1 MAKKLIPTQYIFDA
15 ASDTIQIKDNWSLER
30 LLVIT
35 DVTINTIIYN
45 FADPTKGASVS
56 YDAATGYT
64 TITLDYD
71 VSAAGAASTDKL
83 QIFVEDDS
91 NTFKPEETYV
101 DPVSKIRVS
110 NPENLIDTDFEYGLQ
125 STKWETLELVKNIP
139 TFFSRNGDE
148 DLPLSSITV
157 VSSSDDVL
165 VVTSE
170 AHGLG
175 VGTPIIVQGTQ
186 KPSCNG
192 SFIVTNVISTTSFTY
207 KAKQTQSTT
216 GSIRDTYTQIFLGSV
231 YQGTEFK
238 IGNIDSI
245 TVSSAGGS
253 NDTVIT
259 VDSLFPA
266 PLSVG
271 TSFFLSNSL
280 GVANIEFDS
289 TETIASTSTS
299 VSTNTTN
306 NADSNRN
313 GFSKTDVQAYDYTGS
328 EILYFNPAD
337 VTINQTEDTIT
348 FSSAHGLTDNAAYVY
363 IAGESNTAF
372 VTEYRGYIVRV
383 LDTTT
388 IYLTTDFDNTARIN
402 LSTTSDGGLTRSA
415 LMRAYQVDSIRFIQD
430 DVQFTTGEAT
440 NNVPFQAGSSN
451 PILVFGTSN
460 DTNFM
465 LRTTDLKS
473 VTEATTSSTQVFYAN
488 SNTGTNRWSFSRT
501 PNGAEIDFNSGTN
514 NGYYFVPASALVDK
528 NSINFPSH
536 GLSNG
541 AVVSLS
547 ASVGSLPTG
556 LSATTYV
563 AEVLDDNTL
572 RFLSPSTGVAA
583 NITTVGAA
591 NDVYDISATIANLN
605 NDSILLPGNRL
616 SDGQSVVYDND
627 GNSDIGGLSD
637 GTTYYVFQRTNNRI
651 KLASTESGFTGSLL
665 TGDHSSFNN
674 ANDRFTV
681 TGHGLTDGDIVQY
694 LSASPMAGLTNGAFY
709 HVDSV
714 DANTIKFFYDSG
726 LSSAVDVSN
735 ALGTVGT
742 FTIQK
747 STLVDITAA
756 GTGTHIIQGATPGAS
771 DGVYNIAR
779 VNNSQQFEFD
789 TGQNIPPRSITLNV
803 DNGLD
808 LKNNSVYYLN
818 HGFVTGSS
826 VVYTASTTAI
836 GGLTST
842 NTYYVIRINKDWF
855 KLASSLANAQAGT
868 AIDLT
873 TKGVG
878 THTLTTTAITGE
890 IAGTGTVTF
899 SSGSNTLIGTDTNF
913 TGLFSPGDTF
923 NISVPQT
930 LVNVA
935 VTADAGT
942 DVFTAGGAHSITTED
957 PVIMNAATAP
967 TGTTNGYIYYAR
979 AVSSTEVTLHPTP
992 ADATAN
998 TNVVNITST
1007 GTTVTL
1013 DRITDVGSIISKDIA
1028 FVNSTVSLEFESNF
1042 AVSGTDYNY
1051 FVGTAL
1057 IIRSDGFALHRPYDG
1072 GVELIPS
1079 TNPDSTMIRQTRK
1092 YFRYQSGKGIQ
1103 NSLAVNFSPT
1113 TDIDTFSR
1121 VGTTGTIT
1129 TRNPHRL
1136 SSGLEIT
1143 VTDATVTSGTNHWN
1157 DTFTVGTVL
1166 DDYSFTVTLASAPVD
1181 NAAGGIPK
1189 FYVEG
1194 WDNSLLQC
1202 GLFDDQNGIFWE
1214 FNGRDLFACRRS
1226 SVQQISG
1233 TANMT
1238 FKSSLISGTNTKF
1251 TSQLNIGDKIVI
1263 KGMTY
1268 EISQIDND
1276 TTMYILPSY
1285 RGSTQDNVIIT
1296 KTVTTK
1302 TPQSQ
1307 WNVDKCD
1314 GTGRSG
1320 YILDVHKIQMAYID
1334 YSWYGAGKVRYGF
1347 KDQNGKV
1354 IYVHEY
1360 IHNNQFT
1367 EAYMRSGNLPGR
1379 YQIQNVGT
1387 PTYVPALA
1395 HWGTSIIM
1403 DGRFDDDKAYVFNA
1417 QSNNL
1422 TLLGDGS
1429 TVTVSARA
1437 LTDTQY
1443 EVRSGRSWR
1452 TVGYALEIETPSSTF
1467 NTFTSGMAITGA
1479 GFTGSLSVPATSVL
1493 IAQPYQPSVDVRY
1506 DNDSDT
1512 RAIKNL
1518 LVIDGQPSATTSSY
1532 SNYTVT
1538 TASGTGASI
1547 SRNIPLISIRL
1558 APSVDTSTPG
1568 FLGER
1573 EIINRMQLILSQVQ
1587 ILTTHA
1593 VDISLVL
1600 NGQLDDNNWARVTN
1614 PSLSQLIY
1622 HNTNDSILGG
1632 SNIYSFRAQGG
1643 TGTSGRTPV
1652 ANTELLGEV
1661 ATLGNSIM
1669 GGNGVFPDGPDV
1681 LTVVATIVEDPSTV
1695 SASNPFI
1702 ISGRLSWTESQA

>member
-15 ASDTIQIKDNWSLER
+15 ASDTIQIKDNWALER

-45 FADPTKGASVS
+45 FADPTKGATVS
-56 YDAATGYT
+56 YDATTGYT

-71 VSAAGAASTDKL
+71 VSAAGASNTDKL

-148 DLPLSSITV
+148 DLSLSTLTTV
-157 VSSSDDVL
+157 NGSDDVL

-170 AHGLG
+170 PHGLG
-175 VGTPIIVQGTQ
+175 VGTPIIVQGSQ

-207 KAKQTQSTT
+207 KAKQTQAST
-216 GSIRDTYTQIFLGSV
+216 GSIKDTYTQIFLGSV

-238 IGNIDSI
+238 IGNLDSI
-245 TVSSAGGS
+245 TVSTAGGS

-289 TETIASTSTS
+289 TQTISSASTSIS
-299 VSTNTTN
+299 ASTTN
-306 NADSNRN
+306 NADSSRN

-337 VTINQTEDTIT
+337 VTINQTDDTIT
-348 FSSAHGLTDNAAYVY
+348 FSTAHGLTDNAAYVY
-363 IAGESNTAF
+363 IAGDSNTAF
-372 VTEYRGYIVRV
+372 ITEYRGYIVRV
-383 LDTTT
+383 IDATT
-388 IYLTTDFDNTARIN
+388 IYLVTAFDSTTRIN
-402 LSTTSDGGLTRSA
+402 LSTTSDGGIARSA
-415 LMRAYQVDSIRFIQD
+415 FMRAYRVDSIRIIQD
-430 DVQFTTGEAT
+430 DVQFLTGEPT
-440 NNVPFQAGSSN
+440 NTAPFVAGSSN

-501 PNGAEIDFNSGTN
+501 PGGAAIDFTSGTN

-541 AVVSLS
+541 AIVSLS

-563 AEVLDDNTL
+563 AEVLDANTI
-572 RFLSPSTGVAA
+572 RFLNTATGVAT
-583 NITTVGAA
+583 NVTSVGAV
-591 NDVYDISATIANLN
+591 NDVYDISAIISNTD
-605 NDSILLPGNRL
+605 NDSILIPGNKL
-616 SDGQSVVYDND
+616 SNGQTVVYDND
-627 GNSDIGGLSD
+627 GNSNIPGLTD

-651 KLASTESGFTGSLL
+651 KLATTATGFSGGLL
-665 TGDHSSFNN
+665 TGNHSSFNS

-681 TGHGLTDGDIVQY
+681 TSHGLNDGDIVQY
-694 LSASPMAGLTNGAFY
+694 LSSSPMAGLTNGAFY

-714 DANTIKFFYDSG
+714 DANTIKFFYDSS
-726 LSSAVDVSN
+726 LSSAVDVSA
-735 ALGTVGT
+735 ALGTTGT

-747 STLVDITAA
+747 STLVDITGA
-756 GTGTHIIQGATPGAS
+756 GTGTHIVQGVTPGAS

-789 TGQNIPPRSITLNV
+789 TGQNIPPRVLTLNT
-803 DNGLD
+803 DTGLD
-808 LKNNSVYYLN
+808 LKNNTIYYLN
-818 HGFVTGSS
+818 HGFITGSA
-826 VVYTASTTAI
+826 VVYASSTTAF

-842 NTYYVIRINKDWF
+842 NTYYVIRVNKDWF
-855 KLASSLANAQAGT
+855 KLASSLVNAQAGT

-873 TKGVG
+873 TKGAG

-890 IAGTGTVTF
+890 IKGTGTVTF
-899 SSGSNTLIGTDTNF
+899 TNGNNTVVGTDTNF
-913 TGLFSPGDTF
+913 TGIFSPGDTF

-930 LVNVA
+930 LVNVE
-935 VTADAGT
+935 VTATNAT
-942 DVFTAGGAHSITTED
+942 NIFTSIGAHNITTED

-967 TGTTNGYIYYAR
+967 SGTTNGFIYYAR
-979 AVSSTEVTLHPTP
+979 AVTSTEVTLHLTP

-998 TNVVNITST
+998 TNTVDITT
-1007 GTTVTL
+1007 DGTSVTL
-1013 DRITDVGSIISKDIA
+1013 DRITNIGSVISKDIA
-1028 FVNSTVSLEFESNF
+1028 YVNSTISLEFDTDFSESG
-1042 AVSGTDYNY
+1042 SDYDY

-1079 TNPDSTMIRQTRK
+1079 TNPDSSMIRQTRK

-1121 VGTTGTIT
+1121 IGTTGTIT

-1143 VTDATVTSGTNHWN
+1143 VTDATVTSGTNYWN
-1157 DTFTVGTVL
+1157 DTFTVATVV
-1166 DDYSFTVTLASAPVD
+1166 DDYSFTVTLAGTPVD

-1189 FYVEG
+1189 YYVEG

-1226 SVQQISG
+1226 SVQQLSG
-1233 TANMT
+1233 VVSMT
-1238 FKSSLISGTNTKF
+1238 FKSSLVTGTNSKF
-1251 TSQLNIGDKIVI
+1251 TNQLNVGDKIVI

-1268 EISQIDND
+1268 EVSQIDND
-1276 TTMYILPSY
+1276 TTLYILPSY
-1285 RGSTQDNVIIT
+1285 RGRSQDNVIIT
-1296 KTVTTK
+1296 KTETTK
-1302 TPQSQ
+1302 VPQSQ
-1307 WNVDKCD
+1307 WSLDKCD
-1314 GTGRSG
+1314 GTGKSG
-1320 YILDVHKIQMAYID
+1320 YILDIHRIQMAYID

-1360 IHNNQFT
+1360 IHNNRFT

-1443 EVRSGRSWR
+1443 EVRDNRTWR
-1452 TVGYALEIETPSSTF
+1452 PVGYALEIETPSSTF
-1467 NTFTSGMAITGA
+1467 NTFTSSMAITGA
-1479 GFTGSLSVPATSVL
+1479 GFTGSLSNPLTTFL
-1493 IAQPYQPSVDVRY
+1493 TAQPYQPSVDVRY
-1506 DNDSDT
+1506 NNDTGT

-1518 LVIDGQPSATTSSY
+1518 LVIDAQPSATTSSY

-1538 TASGTGASI
+1538 TSSGTGASVA
-1547 SRNIPLISIRL
+1547 RPIPLISIRL

-1600 NGQLDDNNWARVTN
+1600 NGQLDDNNWQRVTN

-1622 HNTNDSILGG
+1622 HTTNDSIIGG

-1643 TGTSGRTPV
+1643 TGTSGRTPI

-1669 GGNGVFPDGPDV
+1669 GGDGVFPDGPDV